1 MKFNWVI
8 ALVLLAGASLAQAG
22 PYAGFKVG
30 VLDYDLPYFE
40 DPTTF
45 EIYLGNRFN
54 ENFAIEF
61 NYIDLGESE
70 DGIPPVWTLS
80 GDSLGIGL
88 RLFAPL
94 SQQLELTGRV
104 GIHSWNLE
112 LSEEGFGTFAEDDGT
127 DLFYGVG
134 VNLDVTPNVGLGAH
148 YTVYDFDEEDASV
161 LSFNLLF
168 RF

>member
-1 MKFNWVI
+1 MKGQWLI
-8 ALVLLAGASLAQAG
+8 GSVLLAGASLAQAG
-22 PYAGFKVG
+22 PYVGFKVG

-40 DPTTF
+40 DPTTV

-54 ENFAIEF
+54 ENIAVEF

-80 GDSLGIGL
+80 GDSVGVGL

-94 SQQLELTGRV
+94 SKQVELSGRV
-104 GIHSWNLE
+104 GVHSWNLE
-112 LSEEGFGTFAEDDGT
+112 LSEAGFGTIFEDDGT

-134 VNLDVTPNVGLGAH
+134 VNLGLASNLGLGAH
-148 YTVYDFDEEDASV
+148 YTVYDFDEDDASV
-161 LSFNLLF
+161 LSFNLQF